1 MRELNLEFLPN
12 NMRGLSEGNRASS
25 QSQRNI
31 DQLKCMSEA
40 NRNNP
45 EYAKKCSERSK
56 GKGNGMFGK
65 THTPEARAKISAARK
80 GHKTL
85 EEIKEKRRNTMM
97 TRYGNM
103 CSNTPTHY
111 FEGLSLLEWLDANR
125 ELVDHLTYK
134 RGKRTERHKVIDL
147 MITLCPT
154 ATKTYLSS
162 AICVWSKKNA

>member
-1 MRELNLEFLPN
+1 MRELNLDYLLTD
-12 NMRGLSEGNRASS
+12 MRGQSEGTKAYTR
-25 QSQRNI
+25 SQRNI
-31 DQLKCMSEA
+31 DQCKRMSEA

-56 GKGNGMFGK
+56 GEKNGMFGK

-85 EEIKEKRRNTMM
+85 EEHKEKRRNTMM
-97 TRYGNM
+97 TRYGKMVTNN
-103 CSNTPTHY
+103 STYH
-111 FEGLSLLEWLDANR
+111 FEGLSCRDWLDANR
-125 ELVDHLTYK
+125 ELVETLSYYTK
-134 RGKRTERHKVIDL
+134 RGVERRKVIDH

-154 ATKTYLSS
+154 ATRKYLAV